1 MEKIKIMICGSGGAM
16 GKMLASCIAQSDNL
30 EVVCGFDTKPNTSDT
45 FETYTSLNDVGEQID
60 CVIDFS
66 HYTASSAITAF
77 CVAKNLPLVSAT
89 TGLDAQ
95 AEETIR
101 EASQKIPVFRSKNFS
116 YGINVLI
123 KLSVQAAKLLG
134 DFDAEIIEA
143 HHNKKADAPS
153 GTAQMLAEAVMAAEA
168 DGAVSFTADT
178 AATAKGKKTKSPCIR
193 CAAAL
198 FPANMKSC
206 LREKTKS
213 FGFRTVR

>member
-1 MEKIKIMICGSGGAM
+1 
-16 GKMLASCIAQSDNL
+16 MLASCIAQSDNL

-168 DGAVSFTADT
+168 DERRLVYGRYGSDC
-178 AATAKGKKTKSPCIR
+178 KRKKDEITVHS
-193 CAAAL
+193 
-198 FPANMKSC
+198 
-206 LREKTKS
+206 LRGGTIPR
-213 FGFRTVR
+213 RT